1 MLEPGTRLG
10 RYAIRSLIGTGGMGE
25 VYLAADTSLGRSV
38 AIKTLP
44 HDIAA
49 DPLGGI
55 RVGSGC
61 GPSTATQPP
70 RPTNSSP
77 R

>member
-1 MLEPGTRLG
+1 
-10 RYAIRSLIGTGGMGE
+10 MGE